1 MSTSACDACG
11 NQFSLLLEQ
20 CPHCGHTGPAPNVK
34 AAGLPE
40 EKEALDRRY
49 RAALSDADGRGCRA
63 TVDAFEAALAGSK
76 AVINCRFEEV
86 ERLAS
91 SDRNLYA
98 SYYERL
104 KGGVQAPYGDAWD
117 KLRRIADA
125 DLFTLYE
132 DKIHFS
138 ALSLDGI
145 GVRSYGECSLV
156 LREPMIAHRTSVFE
170 DNSAVFLGKR
180 RQRLRPGFRAPWADR
195 MKLCVAKLAAQAE
208 AGTAAAQFPALLLF
222 QGGTPEEDSFVE
234 VHIWGSLSIRT
245 CERVILQS
253 EPRKTRQVLVK
264 ALRMKLA
271 AMGVALERG

>member
-1 MSTSACDACG
+1 MSTSACDDCG
-11 NQFSLLLEQ
+11 NQFSLALEQ

-49 RAALSDADGRGCRA
+49 RAALGDADSRGCRVA
-63 TVDAFEAALAGSK
+63 VDAFAAALAGSK
-76 AVINCRFEEV
+76 AVINCHFAEA

-91 SDRNLYA
+91 SDGNFYA

-104 KGGVQAPYGDAWD
+104 RGGLHGPYGDAWD
-117 KLRRIADA
+117 LLRKVADVT
-125 DLFTLYE
+125 LFTNYE
-132 DKIHFS
+132 DKIHFA
-138 ALSLDGI
+138 ALSLDGV

-170 DNSAVFLGKR
+170 ENSAAFLGKR
-180 RQRLRPGFRAPWADR
+180 QRLQRGFRAPWADR
-195 MKLCVAKLAAQAE
+195 MKLCVAKLSAQVE

-222 QGGTPEEDSFVE
+222 QGGTPEEDRFVE

-271 AMGVALERG
+271 AVGVAMEKG